1 LARPERRCSEGF
13 QDAAAA
19 LPEALRQAVA
29 RMGPL
34 KVLPMVVTAVRSELE

>member
-13 QDAAAA
+13 QDAAA
-19 LPEALRQAVA
+19 LPEALRRAVA